1 MGGSVRCHYENVKGV
16 GKVLIPGCWSVVI
29 SGDIR
34 DCTCHPTTYAAFE
47 RAEFKKEVERL
58 KGIITEL
65 EEENEFYLQLLEHN
79 EIEVNLPKNI

>member
-1 MGGSVRCHYENVKGV
+1 MGGSVRCHYINVKGV
-16 GKVLIPGCWSVVI
+16 GRVLIPGCTAVAWTD
-29 SGDIR
+29 DITL
-34 DCTCHPTTYAAFE
+34 CTCHPTTYAAFE

>member
-1 MGGSVRCHYENVKGV
+1 MRCHYINVKGV
-16 GKVLIPGCWSVVI
+16 GEVLIPGCWSVVI

-65 EEENEFYLQLLEHN
+65 EEENEYYRKLLGRK
-79 EIEVNLPKNI
+79 EIEL

>member
-1 MGGSVRCHYENVKGV
+1 MKCHYEKIKGA
-16 GKVLIPGCWSVVI
+16 GKVLIPGCWSVAI

-65 EEENEFYLQLLEHN
+65 EEENEYYRKLLERN
-79 EIEVNLPKNI
+79 EIKL

>member
-1 MGGSVRCHYENVKGV
+1 MKCHYETIKGV

-34 DCTCHPTTYAAFE
+34 DCTCHHTTYATFE
-47 RAEFKKEVERL
+47 RDRYNVEVKRL

-65 EEENEFYLQLLEHN
+65 EKENEYYRKLLERN
-79 EIEVNLPKNI
+79 EIKL

>member
-1 MGGSVRCHYENVKGV
+1 MLVSCHK
-16 GKVLIPGCWSVVI
+16 
-29 SGDIR
+29 GDIR

-65 EEENEFYLQLLEHN
+65 EEENEFYLQLLEYN

>member
-1 MGGSVRCHYENVKGV
+1 MKCHYEKIKGV

-34 DCTCHPTTYAAFE
+34 DCTCHNTTYESFE
-47 RAEFKKEVERL
+47 RDRYNVEVKRL

-65 EEENEFYLQLLEHN
+65 EKENEYYRKLLERN
-79 EIEVNLPKNI
+79 EIKL